1 MKINSVNR
9 LSAKTKVIAGVN
21 PVDRMLEIAARDDDT
36 FALEIYY
43 QAIEDIKGKDFA
55 ASCVIEALGET
66 NFYDVI
72 VSEYNDRYSD
82 ALTDSST
89 FYDLITDALD
99 DGRSSHRTANNIS
112 ILIEVNDKIYEAVHR
127 RFCELV
133 EERDTY

>member
-1 MKINSVNR
+1 
-9 LSAKTKVIAGVN
+9 
-21 PVDRMLEIAARDDDT
+21 MLELAARDDDT

-43 QAIEDIKGKDFA
+43 QAIEDVKGKDFA

-72 VSEYNDRYSD
+72 VSEYSDRYSD
-82 ALTDSST
+82 ALTDSSA
-89 FYDLITDALD
+89 FYDLITDSLD

-112 ILIEVNDKIYEAVHR
+112 ILIEVNDKIYEAVHQ